1 MVDASTIRSWKK
13 LARHESPT
21 TFVSIATRVL
31 VTVVSV
37 HGLVDDD
44 GPIIAVVLTDCRSRL
59 DPPIDDGYTGNC
71 VSYCFA
77 WMTALEVAR
86 RDGFVRACVALKQVR
101 FDSKFYIRHLFFF
114 KVMLQQQEVKFDQ
127 L

>member
-37 HGLVDDD
+37 RGLVDDD